1 MSENVL
7 NLPDRIYAQYSD
19 KEKLKAWLDIVRT
32 LSDGVATGAN
42 QVRQCLDIDKATG
55 ESLRII
61 SRIVVVDNAKKEE
74 LMNAA
79 VFADPDGTQYGD
91 QENLF
96 AHWSTLTDVDLN
108 DELLRTMCRAKIIKN
123 SSVPT
128 IEDLLRSFDFIFPQA
143 QVVRLI
149 NYHDMS
155 FSIEFGGILTSLE
168 SWLLEV
174 DDFIPTPQGV
184 RFRGFIRSYGIIEF
198 LNDDSNSPFG
208 DEGLEFIE

>member
-7 NLPDRIYAQYSD
+7 KLPDRIYAQYSD
-19 KEKLKAWLDIVRT
+19 KPKFKSWMDITRT
-32 LSDGVATGAN
+32 LSDGVAKGAD
-42 QVRQCLDIDKATG
+42 QVRKCLDINTATG

-61 SRIVVVDNAKKEE
+61 SRIVVVDDAKKEE

-79 VFADPDGTQYGD
+79 VFANPDGTQYGD

-128 IEDLLRSFDFIFPQA
+128 IENLLQSFDFIFPQA

-149 NYHDMS
+149 NHHDMS
-155 FSIEFGGILTSLE
+155 FSIEFGGQLSSLE
-168 SWLLEV
+168 SWLLDVE
-174 DDFIPTPQGV
+174 DFIPTPQGV

-198 LNDDSNSPFG
+198 LNDDSNTPFG
-208 DEGLEFIE
+208 DESLEFLE